1 MIQQCLK
8 RAAFFSIQP
17 ILPLLFCLSACTVGP
32 SYREP
37 DVSEVLNEQ
46 WLAAGQHEKQFDTT
60 VQPLSAWWLQF
71 NDQELSSLI
80 ERLVSSSLALAEAR
94 QRIIETSARQ
104 GVVDADKWL
113 QLSAAFGYTRV
124 ETGDEAYS
132 LQGLPPGKSVSVISA
147 GVVAGWELDLWGR
160 TARLLEA
167 AEEDIR
173 AAYAD
178 YHGLMVS
185 LAAEVT
191 LAYIDAR
198 TLEARLASVRN
209 NIDLQEKTLR
219 LLESRLQAG
228 NGNAL
233 DVARADRLLQTSR
246 SRIPA
251 LEQRL
256 SAVENRL
263 SVLLGQPPGRG
274 VLHQGLMPDLPPM
287 IGLGLPVDLVTRRPD
302 IRQAV
307 HRYHGAVARI
317 GAAEAEGY
325 PTLSLSG
332 TITLASDSAGG
343 LLDSDALIYSLG
355 PGLSFP
361 ILNGGRIESAV
372 AVRTS
377 QAEQARLVLEQKI
390 LAALAEVE
398 NAAEGVL
405 YSQQQAADL
414 KRAENRAVQTVELA
428 ESLHLAGLSDSFQV
442 LAAQQELIVIQDS
455 LLLARQQAF
464 AEVVRLYRSLGGGW
478 EVTLGNAGVS
488 KRHGA
493 KTNANQG
500 N

>member
-1 MIQQCLK
+1 MIQHCLQ
-8 RAAFFSIQP
+8 RASFFISRP
-17 ILPLLFCLSACTVGP
+17 LLPLLFCLSACTVGP
-32 SYREP
+32 NYREP
-37 DVSEVLNEQ
+37 DVSEFMNEQ
-46 WLAAGQHEKQFDTT
+46 WQSAGEHENQFDST
-60 VQPLSAWWLQF
+60 VQPMTAWWLQF
-71 NDQELSSLI
+71 NDQALSSLI
-80 ERLVSSSLALAEAR
+80 EQLVSSSLALAEAR
-94 QRIIETSARQ
+94 QRIVEISARQ
-104 GVVDADKWL
+104 GVIDADNWL
-113 QLSAAFGYTRV
+113 QLSAAFGYTHT

-132 LQGLPPGKSVSVISA
+132 LQGLDPGKSVDVISA

-167 AEEDIR
+167 AEEDVR
-173 AAYAD
+173 EAYAD
-178 YHGLMVS
+178 YHGMMVS
-185 LAAEVT
+185 LAAELT

-198 TLEARLASVRN
+198 TLEARLASVKN
-209 NIDLQEKTLR
+209 NIELQEKTLE

-251 LEQRL
+251 LERSL
-256 SAVENRL
+256 SAAKNRI

-274 VLHQGLMPDLPPM
+274 VLHQGPMPALPPM
-287 IGLGLPVDLVTRRPD
+287 IGLGLPVDLMTRRPD

-325 PTLSLSG
+325 PALSLSG
-332 TITLASDSAGG
+332 TISLSSNSVGG

-355 PGLSFP
+355 PGISFP
-361 ILNGGRIESAV
+361 ILNGGRIKSTV

-390 LAALAEVE
+390 LAALGEVE
-398 NAAEGVL
+398 NAADGVL
-405 YSQQQAADL
+405 YSQQQAAAL
-414 KRAENRAVQTVELA
+414 KKAEKRAVQSVELA

-464 AEVVRLYRSLGGGW
+464 SEVVRLYRSLGGGW
-478 EVTLGNAGVS
+478 EVTLVNASASDRDGV
-488 KRHGA
+488 KQ
-493 KTNANQG
+493 KANQT